1 MTGPKP
7 SRQNR
12 AGIPQTAWSPGAAS
26 RNDPMNEGH
35 GLQLVMFLAQA
46 GCATVQAAIFA
57 YYYKISRLEYLRL
70 WGFSFIALAL
80 YLVIALLAMELD
92 APSQGGSSIA
102 MLVSESSL
110 IAAYL
115 QVALLA
121 LGTMAVLGRH
131 PPTPRMIRGVLVG
144 TVLLGA
150 INALLFAGSPP
161 IAQHIVLLSGMRYAI
176 TGAGYVI
183 VAILLWRGARRSGLG
198 ARLAAF
204 AMGAYGVALLH
215 VLVIRIVQWRFD
227 ITLGWGPYVGILD
240 LIAQLFIGYGLVV
253 WLLEDERLRYELADT
268 ALRRLRDF
276 DPVTGF
282 PNRRRLMSD
291 LASSL
296 RVGNQRTAVLLIR
309 VDQADMLS
317 GSLGMAAAEAL
328 MAEVAIRVQECV
340 QSVWPRPA
348 RLSESRLVQ
357 VVPRVGATAD
367 LAAYAEN
374 LLTMLRAPFFSG
386 GRELALSAS
395 IGIALSPD
403 DAATAATLVG
413 DAETASQQAHES
425 GGNRFR
431 FYSTQMNSLVLTR
444 LSLQAELRRAL
455 LRDEFELHYQ
465 PLLRAHSHQLA
476 GAEAL
481 VRWRHP
487 HRGLLCPDMFI
498 EEMARL
504 GMMEDLDRYVLERA
518 CREAQQW
525 RPHAGRPLMVAVN
538 ISTRSFQREHFPE
551 VVRAVLASTGLPP
564 QRLELEVVESSAL
577 EDVDRATECLT
588 RLHALGV
595 RVSLD
600 DFGTGYSSLNHLRRL
615 PVDCLK
621 IDRSFAEEVLV
632 DPRAAAIVAAIII
645 LAHSLDIEIVVEGI
659 ETAAQLA
666 WFEEHKTD
674 RLQGFHFARPLEADQ
689 WRALQDERE
698 TLAAVEA

>member
-1 MTGPKP
+1 
-7 SRQNR
+7 
-12 AGIPQTAWSPGAAS
+12 
-26 RNDPMNEGH
+26 MNEGH
-35 GLQLVMFLAQA
+35 GLELVMYLAQA
-46 GCATVQAAIFA
+46 GCATAQAAIFA
-57 YYYKISRLEYLRL
+57 YYYRVSRLEHLRL
-70 WGFSFIALAL
+70 WGLSFIALAL
-80 YLVIALLAMELD
+80 YLVFALVGTNLGEPQTANGL
-92 APSQGGSSIA
+92 
-102 MLVSESSL
+102 LVSSASL

-115 QVALLA
+115 QDALLA

-131 PPTPRMIRGVLVG
+131 PPTRQMIRGVLIASI
-144 TVLLGA
+144 LFGA
-150 INALLFAGSPP
+150 ITALLFAAPAS
-161 IAQHIVLLSGMRYAI
+161 IASHRVVLHSALRYAI
-176 TGAGYVI
+176 TGSAYLI
-183 VAILLWRGARRSGLG
+183 VAILLWRRARRSGLG
-198 ARLAAF
+198 ARVAAF
-204 AMGAYGVALLH
+204 AIGAYGVQLLH
-215 VLVIRIVQWRFD
+215 VLAILIAQSNGFEVSWAR
-227 ITLGWGPYVGILD
+227 YVGIFD

-253 WLLEDERLRYELADT
+253 WLLEDERLRYERADT

-291 LASSL
+291 LEISL
-296 RVGNQRTAVLLIR
+296 RATNQRTATMLVR

-317 GSLGMAAAEAL
+317 SSLGMVAAEAVI
-328 MAEVAIRVQECV
+328 AEAASRVQECALPG
-340 QSVWPRPA
+340 WPRPA

-357 VVPRVGATAD
+357 VVPHVHATGD
-367 LAAYAEN
+367 LAACADN
-374 LLTMLRAPFFSG
+374 LLAMLRAPFYSG

-403 DAATAATLVG
+403 DAAQAATLISA
-413 DAETASQQAHES
+413 AEAAAQQAHDE

-431 FYSTQMNSLVLTR
+431 FYSTEMNSLVLTR

-455 LRDEFELHYQ
+455 LRGEFELHYQ
-465 PLLRAHSHQLA
+465 PLLAAHSHNLA

-487 HRGLLCPDMFI
+487 KRGLLGPDMFI
-498 EEMARL
+498 EEMERL
-504 GMMEDLDRYVLERA
+504 GMIEDLDRHVLESA

-525 RPHAGRPLMVAVN
+525 RAHAGRQLTVAVN

-551 VVRAVLASTGLPP
+551 LVRAVLASTGLSP

-577 EDVDRATECLT
+577 EDIDRATECLT
-588 RLHALGV
+588 RLRALGV

-621 IDRSFAEEVLV
+621 IDRSFADEVLL

-645 LAHSLDIEIVVEGI
+645 LAHSLEIEIVVEGI
-659 ETAAQLA
+659 ETAPQLG
-666 WFEEHKTD
+666 WFERHKVD
-674 RLQGFHFARPLEADQ
+674 RLQGYHFARPMEADL

-698 TLAAVEA
+698 TLLAVEA

>member
-1 MTGPKP
+1 
-7 SRQNR
+7 
-12 AGIPQTAWSPGAAS
+12 
-26 RNDPMNEGH
+26 MNEGH
-35 GLQLVMFLAQA
+35 GLELVMYLAQA
-46 GCATVQAAIFA
+46 GCATAQAAIFA
-57 YYYKISRLEYLRL
+57 YYYRVSRLEHLRL
-70 WGFSFIALAL
+70 WGLSFIALAL
-80 YLVIALLAMELD
+80 YLVFALVGTNLGEPQTANGL
-92 APSQGGSSIA
+92 
-102 MLVSESSL
+102 LVSSASL

-131 PPTPRMIRGVLVG
+131 PPTRQMIRGVLIASI
-144 TVLLGA
+144 LFGA
-150 INALLFAGSPP
+150 ITALLFAAPAS
-161 IAQHIVLLSGMRYAI
+161 IASHRVVLHSALRYAI
-176 TGAGYVI
+176 TGSAYLI
-183 VAILLWRGARRSGLG
+183 VAILLWRRARRSGLG
-198 ARLAAF
+198 ARVAAF
-204 AMGAYGVALLH
+204 AIGAYGVQLLH
-215 VLVIRIVQWRFD
+215 VLAILIAQSNGFEVSWAR
-227 ITLGWGPYVGILD
+227 YVGIFD

-253 WLLEDERLRYELADT
+253 WLLEDERLRYERADT

-291 LASSL
+291 LEISL
-296 RVGNQRTAVLLIR
+296 RATNQRTATMLVR

-317 GSLGMAAAEAL
+317 SSLGMVAAEAVI
-328 MAEVAIRVQECV
+328 AEAASRVQECALPG
-340 QSVWPRPA
+340 WPRPA

-357 VVPRVGATAD
+357 VVPHVHATGD
-367 LAAYAEN
+367 LAACADN
-374 LLTMLRAPFFSG
+374 LLAMLRAPFYSG

-403 DAATAATLVG
+403 DAAQAATLISA
-413 DAETASQQAHES
+413 AEAAAQQAHDE

-431 FYSTQMNSLVLTR
+431 FYSTEMNSLVLTR

-455 LRDEFELHYQ
+455 LRGEFELHYQ
-465 PLLRAHSHQLA
+465 PLLAAHSHNLA

-487 HRGLLCPDMFI
+487 KRGLLGPDMFI
-498 EEMARL
+498 EEMERL
-504 GMMEDLDRYVLERA
+504 GMIEDLDRHVLESA

-525 RPHAGRPLMVAVN
+525 RAHAGRQLTVAVN

-551 VVRAVLASTGLPP
+551 LVRAVLASTGLSP

-577 EDVDRATECLT
+577 EDIDRATECLT
-588 RLHALGV
+588 RLRALGV

-621 IDRSFAEEVLV
+621 IDRSFADEVLL

-659 ETAAQLA
+659 ETSPQLG
-666 WFEEHKTD
+666 WFERHKVD
-674 RLQGFHFARPLEADQ
+674 RLQGYHFARPMEADL

-698 TLAAVEA
+698 TLLALEA